1 MVHMERSPTVDILHS
16 DGVLSL
22 FFFAVRKILLN
33 SKKKI
38 TYTNFLDCSTL
49 ILVCFANTAL
59 IVLVYCSG
67 KNECM

>member
-22 FFFAVRKILLN
+22 FFFCSEENFVEL
-33 SKKKI
+33 KKKI

-49 ILVCFANTAL
+49 ILVCFANTTL